1 MAPSGMLDKKSQK
14 LFQKKWEDL
23 DDDERSNVVEIISYD
38 LLNQE
43 QIMIANHEEM
53 GAPKGKTWV
62 EKELACG
69 NDCDPM
75 EGFWSFEELQAL
87 VANMPFDPKEAKLLV
102 GTRMS

>member
-53 GAPKGKTWV
+53 GAPKGKTYAIRS
-62 EKELACG
+62 KGSKTTCRHKDELKG
-69 NDCDPM
+69 SLF
-75 EGFWSFEELQAL
+75 G
-87 VANMPFDPKEAKLLV
+87 K
-102 GTRMS
+102 